1 MSVKNIYYKFQFFL
15 FSYVLISSSPT
26 CKYDVTFSVFIA
38 SHVTFCAQLNG
49 HHFSTTEFY
58 LTHNK
63 IHNEEVPQALILI
76 NITIQIIMVM
86 LPH

>member
-1 MSVKNIYYKFQFFL
+1 MSVKKHLLQIPVL
-15 FSYVLISSSPT
+15 FIFICINFIIPT